1 MGTIK
6 PSITRMKPNMTMI
19 KPSITRIR
27 PGDFRPFTSP
37 KFFPIRLGLLLLAL
51 WLVAPGA
58 GPASAH
64 ALLVRS
70 IPEANAELAAAPA
83 TLEMW
88 FGEPLEAGFTRVRLL
103 TPLGEEL
110 PVGSITLDPADT
122 MHVSVALEPLPPGIY
137 TVAYQN
143 LSQADGHIWN
153 GVFSFTILNPDGSRP
168 AAAIA
173 MAAGEAQ
180 ETLPTPAET
189 VVRWVALLAA
199 LLFWGAPFFQSWVV
213 LAVAPPETAA
223 LARTLVLRTVG
234 LAAAMLIL
242 MGGLQLAL
250 QALSL
255 GSLSHM
261 SGLLATRTG
270 SLTLARQG
278 LALVGLFIAL
288 ARPPYPWTALLML
301 GAPLLLTFSIGSH
314 ASAAPGSGWAVLGD
328 YLHLLAAATWLG
340 GLILIP
346 LFIRR
351 LPATLPLLR
360 RFSLAAGLSV
370 FGLLVT
376 GLFSSLVELPSLAS
390 LWTTLYGQVLLF
402 KVALVALAL
411 VAAFFNYRFV
421 QRQSSEVSETSLE
434 AHFRPQLIME
444 IVLALGVMLAVAI
457 LVQTTPSRAVVA
469 ALEAARPVR
478 FEQVTQVDDLNVHVQ
493 VYPTQVGRNSFWVH
507 LYHDDH
513 SFIGEVQL
521 VRLFFNH
528 QDEALGQATTDLE
541 NSSPDIFTTAGTYL
555 TQGGPWDL
563 SVYVRRRGVDDVMA
577 EMTVAVPF
585 PAGSAAGTNAWQNPA
600 PHLPPAVMIAGVVV
614 TLGTLPLVWR
624 WLRRG

>member
-1 MGTIK
+1 MTMK
-6 PSITRMKPNMTMI
+6 PS
-19 KPSITRIR
+19 STRIR
-27 PGDFRPFTSP
+27 PARPWPLTLP
-37 KFFPIRLGLLLLAL
+37 QLFPVRLGLLLLAL
-51 WLVAPGA
+51 WLAAA
-58 GPASAH
+58 GSSPVSAH

-70 IPEANAELAAAPA
+70 IPEANAELAEAPA

-88 FGEPLEAGFTRVRLL
+88 FGEPLEAGFTQVRLL
-103 TPLGEEL
+103 TPLSEEL
-110 PVGSITLDPADT
+110 PVGAVTLDPADT

-153 GVFSFTILNPDGSRP
+153 GAFSFTILNPDGSRP
-168 AAAIA
+168 PSVAA
-173 MAAGEAQ
+173 MAGGEARGS
-180 ETLPTPAET
+180 LPTPAET
-189 VVRWVALLAA
+189 VVRWIALMAA

-213 LAVAPPETAA
+213 LAVASPEMAA
-223 LARTLVLRTVG
+223 PARTLALRTVA
-234 LAAAMLIL
+234 LAAMALIL
-242 MGGLQLAL
+242 AGGLQLVL

-255 GSLSHM
+255 GSLAHLA
-261 SGLLATRTG
+261 GLVSTRTG

-340 GLILIP
+340 GLMLIP
-346 LFIRR
+346 LLLRSFTS
-351 LPATLPLLR
+351 TLRLLR
-360 RFSLAAGLSV
+360 RFSLVAGLSV

-390 LWTTLYGQVLLF
+390 LWTTLYGQALLF
-402 KVALVALAL
+402 KVVLVALAL

-421 QRQSSEVSETSLE
+421 RSQSLGDSETSELSLE
-434 AHFRPQLIME
+434 EHFRPPLVME

-457 LVQTTPSRAVVA
+457 LVQTTPARAVVA

-478 FEQVTQVDDLNVHVQ
+478 FDQVAKVDDLNVQVQ
-493 VYPTQVGRNSFWVH
+493 IYPTQVGRNSFSVH

-513 SFIGEVQL
+513 SPIGEVQL
-521 VRLFFNH
+521 VRLFFNP
-528 QDEALGQATTDLE
+528 QDEDLGQATADLE
-541 NSSPDIFTTAGTYL
+541 SSGPNSFTTAGTYL
-555 TQGGPWDL
+555 TQGGPWAL
-563 SVYVRRRGVDDVMA
+563 SVYIRRRGVDDVMA
-577 EMTVAVPF
+577 DMTVEVPF
-585 PAGSAAGTNAWQNPA
+585 PAGSAVETNAWQNPA
-600 PHLPPAVMIAGVVV
+600 PHLPPAVLMAGVVA
-614 TLGTLPLVWR
+614 TLGALPLLWR
-624 WLRRG
+624 WLQRG